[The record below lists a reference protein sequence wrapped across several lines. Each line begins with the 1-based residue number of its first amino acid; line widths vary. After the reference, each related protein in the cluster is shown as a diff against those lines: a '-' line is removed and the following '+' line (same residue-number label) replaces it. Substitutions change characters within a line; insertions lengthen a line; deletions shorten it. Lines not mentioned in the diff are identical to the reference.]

1 MDTMWVVGVALGVLN
16 LVTIAFA
23 KVLSRNFE
31 DVKKTADN
39 TTKELSEFKLEVA
52 KNYVANHELTQ
63 AIEALAK
70 NLEMFR
76 SMLER
81 IERKL
86 DDKLD
91 RDIYYN
97 QGNK

>member
-1 MDTMWVVGVALGVLN
+1 MDAMWLLGGVLGVLN
-16 LVTIAFA
+16 IVIIAFT
-23 KVLSRNFE
+23 KVLWSNYQDLKQSTE
-31 DVKKTADN
+31 SN
-39 TTKELSEFKLEVA
+39 GKELSEFKLEVA

-63 AIEALAK
+63 AIEALSK

-86 DDKLD
+86 DTKADK
-91 RDIYYN
+91 
-97 QGNK
+97 